1 LIAQKGNEG
10 IYLSTND
17 FTNGKISY
25 SHNITDGKYKFCL
38 HDISFKSHIKII
50 AGNKIIRVNKDS
62 VYGYRDKENTCYRFY
77 NKGTFKILN
86 PSEKIILYSNTS
98 LVGSPR
104 NIHRLTN
111 YFFSADAASP
121 IYQLTKW
128 NLKMALDKDVYYH
141 ELLDVYFQDDDE
153 LTAYDS
159 FNKIYLLNRV
169 YDGSKQTLSK
179 INKY

>member
-1 LIAQKGNEG
+1 LIAQKENEG
-10 IYLSTND
+10 IYLSAND

-25 SHNITDGKYKFCL
+25 THNINDGNYKFRL
-38 HDISFKSHIKII
+38 HDISFNSPIKII
-50 AGNKIIRVNKDS
+50 AGNKIISVNKDL

-86 PSEKIILYSNTS
+86 PFEKIILYSTSS

-121 IYQLTKW
+121 IYKLTKW
-128 NLKMALDKDVYYH
+128 NMKMILGKDVYFH
-141 ELLDVYFQDDDE
+141 ELLDIYFQSDDE
-153 LTAYDS
+153 LTAYDDL
-159 FNKIYLLNRV
+159 NKIYLLNRI
-169 YDGSKQTLSK
+169 YNESKQTLSK